1 MVTDPCYVAGSLAV
15 ESLCATKLTIGF
27 HAVKT
32 LADPTGLLQVD
43 VPTLRLPLL
52 VLQNEAKN
60 CVGLLDGFREVFLV
74 FAVPNGSIDGIK
86 QARRRKLL
94 CNRSTV
100 SAEAHVQAPHPGRNR
115 ARLNVKHFASNG
127 LLKRWVYTREGLTI
141 GDGHGDS
148 DADGELNRSYPVAMR
163 GSGVV
168 PSPVQC

>member
-1 MVTDPCYVAGSLAV
+1 MTDPCYAAGSIVLG
-15 ESLCATKLTIGF
+15 SLYATKLTIGF

-32 LADPTGLLQVD
+32 LADPTGLLQID
-43 VPTLRLPLL
+43 VPALRLPLL

-60 CVGLLDGFREVFLV
+60 GVGLLDGFREIFLV

-100 SAEAHVQAPHPGRNR
+100 SAETHMQAPYPGRNR
-115 ARLNVKHFASNG
+115 ARLKVKHFASNS
-127 LLKRWVYTREGLTI
+127 LLKRWVYARAGLTI
-141 GDGHGDS
+141 SDGHGDS
-148 DADGELNRSYPVAMR
+148 DDDGELNRSYLIAMR

-168 PSPVQC
+168 SLRVD